1 MAEAEAE
8 NINENVSESAPE
20 ARNSSNKLF
29 FAGLTFVL
37 LLGMAGLGW
46 FMSGQGAA
54 AEEEEEEHAEESTP
68 EVTTFLH
75 LENFVVNLADPE
87 EHRYLR
93 VGIDLGLEH
102 AIESG
107 GGHGEGGEFPTAL
120 IRDAILIVLSTWTS
134 DALLTPE
141 GKTQLK
147 EKLVSTL
154 QQRVPQLSV
163 QEVYFN
169 DFLVQR

>member
-1 MAEAEAE
+1 MAESEAE
-8 NINENVSESAPE
+8 NINENLSESESAPE
-20 ARNSSNKLF
+20 AKKSSKKLF
-29 FAGLTFVL
+29 FAGLAFVL
-37 LLGMAGLGW
+37 LLGMGGLGW
-46 FMSGQGAA
+46 FFLSSQAA
-54 AEEEEEEHAEESTP
+54 AEEEEHPEGEP
-68 EVTTFLH
+68 EVTAFLH

-102 AIESG
+102 SMESG
-107 GGHGEGGEFPTAL
+107 GGHEGGGELPTAL

-134 DALLTPE
+134 DELLTPE

-154 QQRVPQLSV
+154 QERVPHLSV

>member
-8 NINENVSESAPE
+8 KINENVSESAPE
-20 ARNSSNKLF
+20 ASKSSNKLF

-46 FMSGQGAA
+46 FLSGQGAA
-54 AEEEEEEHAEESTP
+54 AEEEEEEHVEESTP
-68 EVTTFLH
+68 EVTAFIH
-75 LENFVVNLADPE
+75 LENFVVNMADPE

-102 AIESG
+102 GIESG
-107 GGHGEGGEFPTAL
+107 GGHGEEGELPTAL
-120 IRDAILIVLSTWTS
+120 IRDAILTVLSTWTS
-134 DALLTPE
+134 EALLTPE
-141 GKTQLK
+141 GKMQLK
-147 EKLVSTL
+147 KKLVSAL
-154 QQRVPQLSV
+154 QERVPELRV
-163 QEVYFN
+163 HEVYFN

>member
-1 MAEAEAE
+1 MPEEEQINATENEAPPKKQ
-8 NINENVSESAPE
+8 NK
-20 ARNSSNKLF
+20 KLF
-29 FAGLTFVL
+29 FAGLTFIL
-37 LLGMAGLGW
+37 LLGLGGLGW
-46 FMSGQGAA
+46 FISSSGQAA
-54 AEEEEEEHAEESTP
+54 AEEEEAEHAEEVEP
-68 EVTTFLH
+68 EVTAFLH

-102 AIESG
+102 AMEG
-107 GGHGEGGEFPTAL
+107 GGHEGGSELPTAL
-120 IRDAILIVLSTWTS
+120 IRDAILTVLSTWTS

-141 GKTQLK
+141 GKMQLK
-147 EKLVSTL
+147 KKLVSVL
-154 QQRVPQLSV
+154 QERAPQLSV

>member
-1 MAEAEAE
+1 MAEAETE

-20 ARNSSNKLF
+20 ARKPSNKLF
-29 FAGLTFVL
+29 FAGLAFVL

-46 FMSGQGAA
+46 FLFSQGAA
-54 AEEEEEEHAEESTP
+54 TEEEEEHAEKSTP
-68 EVTTFLH
+68 EVTAFLH

-93 VGIDLGLEH
+93 VGIDIGLEH
-102 AIESG
+102 AMESG
-107 GGHGEGGEFPTAL
+107 GEHGELPTAL
-120 IRDAILIVLSTWTS
+120 IRDAILTVLSTWTS
-134 DALLTPE
+134 DELLTPE
-141 GKTQLK
+141 GKMQLK
-147 EKLVSTL
+147 EKLVSAL
-154 QQRVPQLSV
+154 QKRVPHLSV

>member
-1 MAEAEAE
+1 MAEAETE

-20 ARNSSNKLF
+20 EKQSSNKLL
-29 FAGLTFVL
+29 FAGLAFVL
-37 LLGMAGLGW
+37 LLGMGGLGW
-46 FMSGQGAA
+46 FFLSSQAA
-54 AEEEEEEHAEESTP
+54 AEEEETPEGEP
-68 EVTTFLH
+68 EVTAFLH
-75 LENFVVNLADPE
+75 LESFVVNLADPE

-102 AIESG
+102 AMESG
-107 GGHGEGGEFPTAL
+107 GGHGEGGELPTAL
-120 IRDAILIVLSTWTS
+120 IRDSILIVLSTWTS

-141 GKTQLK
+141 GKMQLK
-147 EKLVSTL
+147 KKLVSTL
-154 QQRVPQLSV
+154 QKRVPWLNV

>member
-1 MAEAEAE
+1 MAEAETE

-20 ARNSSNKLF
+20 ARKPSNKLF
-29 FAGLTFVL
+29 FAGLAFVL

-46 FMSGQGAA
+46 FLFSQGAA
-54 AEEEEEEHAEESTP
+54 TEEEEEHAEKSTP
-68 EVTTFLH
+68 EVTAFLH

-102 AIESG
+102 AMESG
-107 GGHGEGGEFPTAL
+107 GEHGEGGELPTAL
-120 IRDAILIVLSTWTS
+120 IRDSILTVLSTWTS

-141 GKTQLK
+141 GKMQLK
-147 EKLVSTL
+147 KKLVSTL
-154 QQRVPQLSV
+154 QKRVPHLSV